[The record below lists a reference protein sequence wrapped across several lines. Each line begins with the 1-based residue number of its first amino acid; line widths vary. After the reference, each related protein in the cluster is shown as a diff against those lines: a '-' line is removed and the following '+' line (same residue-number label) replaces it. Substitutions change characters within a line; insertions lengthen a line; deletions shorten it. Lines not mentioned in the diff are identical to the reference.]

1 MLIFLL
7 DAILHLIQSIGI
19 GPHDTLITS
28 DGWYY
33 EKKATLL
40 HNWAVKMNC
49 EEEEQVHLCTQVLH
63 RLEFQL
69 KGNPQLFFVLK
80 VSEPYNT
87 C

>member
-49 EEEEQVHLCTQVLH
+49 EEEEQVHLCAQVL
-63 RLEFQL
+63 
-69 KGNPQLFFVLK
+69 
-80 VSEPYNT
+80 S
-87 C
+87 